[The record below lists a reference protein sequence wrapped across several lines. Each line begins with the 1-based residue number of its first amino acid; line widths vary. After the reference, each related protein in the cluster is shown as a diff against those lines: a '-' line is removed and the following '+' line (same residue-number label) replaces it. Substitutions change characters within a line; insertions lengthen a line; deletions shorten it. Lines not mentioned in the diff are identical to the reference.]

1 MTLRHD
7 GHEFTDGEGL
17 GLDECLG
24 LGEVR
29 PKPLREQGGVH
40 PGQHI
45 LIKISRMHKVLPPGG
60 LGEVRPKPHREQGR
74 VHPGQHILI
83 KISISIGR

>member
-29 PKPLREQGGVH
+29 PKPLREQGGVN
-40 PGQHI
+40 PRQHI
-45 LIKISRMHKVLPPGG
+45 LIKISRMNKFHILPPPD
-60 LGEVRPKPHREQGR
+60 LGEVRPKPLSCLTSMLPFPQLSY
-74 VHPGQHILI
+74 PCF
-83 KISISIGR
+83 